1 MATPATRTP
10 IKLARGSYSNLYASI
25 DDIQEGEIVYAE
37 DQNQLYVKEGSQLID
52 VTGDGGGGSGSTNLS
67 YTTSGAG
74 LSLESSSGSN
84 VDLPAATT
92 SAWGLMT
99 DEDKTKLDGLVGGT
113 TNLSNTANG
122 TSLTIESSTGNNT
135 ALPAATTSAWGV
147 MTDEDKSKLDNIAAS
162 ANNYSHPNHSG
173 DVTSSGDGTT
183 TIANSAVTT
192 DKIADDAV
200 TADKLA
206 NSINTEIAAN
216 TAKVTNA
223 THTGDVTGSTSL
235 TIADD
240 AVTYAK
246 MQNVSATD
254 RVLGRDS
261 SGAGIVEEI
270 TPANLRTMINVE
282 DGATADQSNAEI
294 RAAVEAAND
303 SNVFTDDDHSKLDG
317 IASSANN
324 YTHPSVNHIP
334 AGGSS
339 GQVLKYSSS
348 GTAAWGTDND
358 TTYSTVSTSAAGLAP
373 TLPGSHGGKFLKAD
387 GTWEVPP
394 DTNTTYSVQ
403 DGQLSQ
409 NNFTNTDHSKLDNIE
424 ANADV
429 TDATNVDAAGAVMNS
444 DLDGKGEILIGDGS
458 GDPTALAVGT
468 NNYVLTA
475 DSGEATGVK
484 WAATATGS
492 PEGTAVLSTGETGT
506 TKFLRVDGDGTCS
519 WQVPPDTNTQVSID
533 DTPVD
538 GVTNEAIS
546 SNWAYDHNAATGNS
560 AHVPAAGSV
569 GQYLKYNGT
578 WDTPPNSWREIDDT
592 PVNGVTNESIS
603 SNWAYDHNAATGNS
617 AHVPA
622 AGSSGQ
628 FLKHDG
634 TWGTPPDTNT
644 QLSNAEVRTAVE
656 DASDSNV
663 FTDSDH
669 SKLDA
674 IEANADVTDATN
686 VNAAGAV
693 MNSDL
698 DGKGELLV
706 GDGSGDPSALAVGT
720 NGYILKA
727 NSSTATGLEWAAAGA
742 GGDVNQNAFS
752 NIAVSGQDTVAAD
765 STTDTVTL
773 VGGTNVTITT
783 NASSD
788 EVTITSTDTNTTYSV
803 GDGGLTQNNFT
814 NTLKSKLDNIASNAN
829 NYSHPN
835 HSGDVTSSADGATT
849 IANDKIEEKHINAGG
864 TPGADK
870 VLVYDSSESTNW
882 KWADQSGSGGG
893 GGDVT
898 AVTAGTGLTGGGTSG
913 DLTVNA
919 DVGIADDKLLQVD
932 DADAADNDY
941 AKFTAN
947 GIEGRSYAEVKTDL
961 SLNNVEN
968 TAVSTWAGTSNITTL
983 GTIGTGTWQ
992 GTAIGD
998 TYISSASTWNAKQ
1011 AALTFGIANTNAV
1024 KIDHASVAD
1033 DDYAKFTSSGVEGRS
1048 SAEVKTDL
1056 SLNNVE
1062 NTAVSTWSGSA
1073 NITTL
1078 GTVNTVTSTAHG
1090 TAGVRKIYTST
1101 SAPSGGA
1108 NGDVWIKY
1116 TA

>member
-99 DEDKTKLDGLVGGT
+99 DEDKTKLDGITGGT
-113 TNLSNTANG
+113 TNLTNTANG

-147 MTDEDKSKLDNIAAS
+147 MTDEDKTNLD
-162 ANNYSHPNHSG
+162 ANTAKTTNATHTGEVTGSG
-173 DVTSSGDGTT
+173 AL
-183 TIANSAVTT
+183 TIADNAVVT
-192 DKIADDAV
+192 DRIADDAV

-223 THTGDVTGSTSL
+223 THTGDVTGSGAL

-294 RAAVEAAND
+294 RAAVEAATD
-303 SNVFTDDDHSKLDG
+303 SNVFTDADHTKLNGIETSATADQTGAEIKTAYEAESDTNAFTDALKTKLDGIEASATADQTGAEIKSAYEGESDTNAYTDAEKTKLAGIAASANNYAISSDLVDEDNMSSNSATKVPSQQSVKAYVDTEVAGVVDSAPGALDTLNELAAALGDDANFSTTVTNSIAAKLPLGGGTMTGNIVMSGSETVDGRDLSVDGTKLDG

-358 TTYSTVSTSAAGLAP
+358 TTYTVGDGGL
-373 TLPGSHGGKFLKAD
+373 T
-387 GTWEVPP
+387 
-394 DTNTTYSVQ
+394 
-403 DGQLSQ
+403 Q
-409 NNFTNTDHSKLDNIE
+409 NNFTNTLKSKLDGIEASATADQTNAEIRAAVEAATDSNVFTDTDHSKLNGIE
-424 ANADV
+424 ASADV

-444 DLDGKGEILIGDGS
+444 DLDGKGELLVGDGS

-484 WAATATGS
+484 WAATATGT
-492 PEGTAVLSTGETGT
+492 PEGTAILSTGESGG
-506 TKFLRVDGDGTCS
+506 TKFLREDGDGTCS
-519 WQVPPDTNTQVSID
+519 WQTVSGGSSVTVD

-538 GVTNEAIS
+538 GDTSDAIS
-546 SNWAYDHNAATGNS
+546 SNWAYDHNVGTGN
-560 AHVPAAGSV
+560 G
-569 GQYLKYNGT
+569 K
-578 WDTPPNSWREIDDT
+578 
-592 PVNGVTNESIS
+592 
-603 SNWAYDHNAATGNS
+603 
-617 AHVPA
+617 HVPA

-634 TWGTPPDTNT
+634 TWGVPSAATCDLHSYETLSAGSDVVVSNEGTSTAAEFRFQIPRGDTGANGKT
-644 QLSNAEVRTAVE
+644 VLSGSGAPGSVSSQNGDFWIDTTNHRIYGPK
-656 DASDSNV
+656 NV
-663 FTDSDH
+663 TWPGSYT
-669 SKLDA
+669 SL
-674 IEANADVTDATN
+674 VGPTGATGATG
-686 VNAAGAV
+686 AAGA
-693 MNSDL
+693 D
-698 DGKGELLV
+698 
-706 GDGSGDPSALAVGT
+706 
-720 NGYILKA
+720 
-727 NSSTATGLEWAAAGA
+727 AT
-742 GGDVNQNAFS
+742 V
-752 NIAVSGQDTVAAD
+752 
-765 STTDTVTL
+765 
-773 VGGTNVTITT
+773 
-783 NASSD
+783 
-788 EVTITSTDTNTTYSV
+788 
-803 GDGGLTQNNFT
+803 
-814 NTLKSKLDNIASNAN
+814 
-829 NYSHPN
+829 
-835 HSGDVTSSADGATT
+835 
-849 IANDKIEEKHINAGG
+849 
-864 TPGADK
+864 
-870 VLVYDSSESTNW
+870 
-882 KWADQSGSGGG
+882 
-893 GGDVT
+893 
-898 AVTAGTGLTGGGTSG
+898 
-913 DLTVNA
+913 
-919 DVGIADDKLLQVD
+919 DVGIADDKILQVD
-932 DADAADNDY
+932 DADAADDDY

-1048 SAEVKTDL
+1048 AAEVKTDL

-1062 NTAVSTWSGSA
+1062 NTAVSTWAGSA

-1078 GTVNTVTSTAHG
+1078 GTVSTITSTAHG
-1090 TAGVRKIYTST
+1090 TAGARKIYTST